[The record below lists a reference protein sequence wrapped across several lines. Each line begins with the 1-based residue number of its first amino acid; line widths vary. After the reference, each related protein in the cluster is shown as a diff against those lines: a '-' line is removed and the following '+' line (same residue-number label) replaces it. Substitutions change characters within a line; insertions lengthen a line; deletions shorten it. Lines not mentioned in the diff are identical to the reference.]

1 MSSFLTL
8 FPTVLKKHFMQIN
21 KNFIKLY
28 ILYLL
33 GILGNVLWDFFF
45 FVILHFTIFDNFS
58 DSAT

>member
-45 FVILHFTIFDNFS
+45 CNFTFYHF
-58 DSAT
+58 

>member
-33 GILGNVLWDFFF
+33 GILGSVLWDFFF

>member
-1 MSSFLTL
+1 
-8 FPTVLKKHFMQIN
+8 MQIN

-33 GILGNVLWDFFF
+33 GILGSVLRDFFFF

>member
-28 ILYLL
+28 ILYLM
-33 GILGNVLWDFFF
+33 GILGSVLWDFFF